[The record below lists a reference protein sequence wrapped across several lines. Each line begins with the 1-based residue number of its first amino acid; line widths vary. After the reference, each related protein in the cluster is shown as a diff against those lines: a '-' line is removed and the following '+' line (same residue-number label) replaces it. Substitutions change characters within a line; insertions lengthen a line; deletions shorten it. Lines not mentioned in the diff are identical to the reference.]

1 MWWRRKFEANAR
13 RDISKVTQLRQLGY
27 TVLVV
32 WECEVAK
39 PNVLT
44 KRLRCWRKA
53 MLAQLR
59 HGRTER
65 KSLARSRVVAK

>member
-13 RDISKVTQLRQLGY
+13 RDLSKVKQLQQLGY

-44 KRLRCWRKA
+44 QRLRRWRKV
-53 MLAQLR
+53 MLPQLR
-59 HGRTER
+59 HGRTGR
-65 KSLARSRVVAK
+65 QSLARPRVVV